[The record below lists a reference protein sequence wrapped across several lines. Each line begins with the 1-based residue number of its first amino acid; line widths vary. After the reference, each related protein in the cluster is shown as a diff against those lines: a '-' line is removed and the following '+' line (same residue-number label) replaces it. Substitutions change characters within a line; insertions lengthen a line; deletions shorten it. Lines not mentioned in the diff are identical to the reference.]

1 MAGRGARPPGR
12 LPVPRV
18 VAHTPPEGGPGV
30 IYRSPYPDVEVPAL
44 PLHEFVLGPA
54 GERGERPALVD
65 AEGSVRISYRRLA
78 ELVERTAAGLHRL
91 GFRRGEVAA
100 ICSPN
105 RPEFAIAFFAVARL
119 GGASTTMNP
128 ALTEA
133 EMGAQLRDSGAVVA
147 FTVPELADRVRAAAG
162 GALRHVLLFGHD
174 SFESL
179 TRAEGTPPAVSID
192 PQDDVVALPYSSGTT
207 GLPKGVML
215 THRNLVANLLQMG
228 PVERTSER
236 DTTLAALPFYHIYGL
251 SVILCLG
258 LYRGATLVVL
268 PRFELEVALR
278 AVERWRITRL
288 PLVPPLILRLLR
300 DPRVAEHDLSSV
312 RVVVSGAA
320 PLAPEL
326 AAELAD
332 RFGVLVKQGYGMT
345 ELSPG
350 SHMHPEEPG
359 MAKPGTVGV
368 LHPSTECRLVDPAT
382 GRDAAPGAPGEIWV
396 RGPQVMKG
404 YLNRPE
410 ATAEVL
416 TPDGWLRTGDI
427 GVVGED
433 GQLSVVD
440 RLKELIKY
448 MGFQVPP
455 AEVEAL
461 LLTHPA
467 VADAAVIPRPD
478 PEAGEV
484 PVAYVVRRA
493 RAELTAEEL
502 IRWVA
507 ERIVAYKR
515 VRAVEFVDEIPRS
528 PSGKILRRVLVE
540 RERAATGRGL
550 EAGAG

>member
-1 MAGRGARPPGR
+1 M
-12 LPVPRV
+12 V
-18 VAHTPPEGGPGV
+18 
-30 IYRSPYPDVEVPAL
+30 YRSPYPDIEL
-44 PLHEFVLGPA
+44 PDVSLPEFVIGRA
-54 GERGERPALVD
+54 KGRGDKLALVD
-65 AEGSVRISYRRLA
+65 ADGTCQISYRRLA
-78 ELVERTAAGLHRL
+78 ELVERAAAGLHQL
-91 GFRRGEVAA
+91 GFRKGDVAA

-119 GGASTTMNP
+119 GGITTTMNP
-128 ALTEA
+128 SLTQA
-133 EMGAQLRDSGAVVA
+133 EMRTQLKDSGAVLA
-147 FTVPELADRVRAAAG
+147 FTVPELADRLWAAAD
-162 GALRHVLLFGHD
+162 GALRHLLRFGD
-174 SFESL
+174 ESFEAL
-179 TRAEGTPPAVSID
+179 TRVRAAPPAVDID
-192 PQDDVVALPYSSGTT
+192 PRNDVVALPYSSGTT

-228 PVERTSER
+228 PVERSSEQ

-258 LYRGATLVVL
+258 LYRGVTLVVL
-268 PRFELEVALR
+268 PRFEMDVALR
-278 AVERWRITRL
+278 AIERWRITRL

-300 DPRVAEHDLSSV
+300 DPQVARHDLSSV

-332 RFGVLVKQGYGMT
+332 RLGVLVKQGYGMT

-382 GRDAAPGAPGEIWV
+382 GRDVAPGEPGEIWV

-461 LLTHPA
+461 LLSHPG

-478 PEAGEV
+478 PEAGEI
-484 PVAYVVRRA
+484 PVAYVVRRPG
-493 RAELTAEEL
+493 AELSAEEL
-502 IRWVA
+502 IQWVA

-528 PSGKILRRVLVE
+528 PSGKILRRLLVE
-540 RERAATGRGL
+540 RERASG
-550 EAGAG
+550 